1 MAEVACYCGCSYSFY
16 ADAGT
21 CPDCGE
27 VATLRTRPAP
37 ASTVPATTAPA
48 TTAPASTAP
57 ASTAPAS
64 TVATG
69 TVPGGTVPD
78 QEPARDEAADTVA
91 RASFTPAV

>member
-37 ASTVPATTAPA
+37 ASTVPAG
-48 TTAPASTAP
+48 TAPASTVP
-57 ASTAPAS
+57 ASTVPAS

>member
-16 ADAGT
+16 GDAGA

-37 ASTVPATTAPA
+37 ASTD
-48 TTAPASTAP
+48 PASTDP
-57 ASTAPAS
+57 ASTVPAS

-69 TVPGGTVPD
+69 TVPGGTVSD
-78 QEPARDEAADTVA
+78 QEEARDKAADTVA